1 MRWFERSKLALSLF
15 SRQDMHL
22 QWHPTLQSP
31 KKTNQMKSVQFI
43 DILHAHFT
51 HTDTILVFIY
61 THKYRHPHPH
71 AEQQPVGFGN
81 EIVQSVHGGSIG
93 TAACGEATATFVRTL
108 SAFLSQLF
116 LSHHLFLGG
125 AMQLPSGNF
134 SRNCRTMSGSLR
146 HTPSSWLP
154 RVILEKTSHKQH
166 Y

>member
-1 MRWFERSKLALSLF
+1 
-15 SRQDMHL
+15 MH
-22 QWHPTLQSP
+22 
-31 KKTNQMKSVQFI
+31 
-43 DILHAHFT
+43 ILLTQRHY
-51 HTDTILVFIY
+51 LY
-61 THKYRHPHPH
+61 THKYQHPHPH

-81 EIVQSVHGGSIG
+81 KIVQSVHGGSIG
-93 TAACGEATATFVRTL
+93 TAACGVAMATFVRTL

-154 RVILEKTSHKQH
+154 RVILEKHRINNIYKASTFINSLGALSPDIFMGNCAI
-166 Y
+166 